1 MANTITRVQ
10 DSIDYWGKSLVVPV
24 DYTFDGTVAY
34 VNGTGFTLN
43 AKDIGMRFF
52 RALEIVGGSLVAGT
66 YLVKFLTNTADAAT
80 ASGNLPTSVNVRLFS
95 AVGTELANGTY
106 TTFTVRIL
114 AIGG

>member
-52 RALEIVGGSLVAGT
+52 RLIETAGGSLAAGT
-66 YLVKFLTNTADAAT
+66 YAVKVSHPLLLMRQPLLGLFPRLLIFVSFLRWVLN
-80 ASGNLPTSVNVRLFS
+80 
-95 AVGTELANGTY
+95 
-106 TTFTVRIL
+106 
-114 AIGG
+114 